1 MSAQARRWLIAFAAL
16 AGIAVTLSLGR
27 WQLSRAGQKEAML
40 AAIQAESLKPPVG
53 NMALLQAAAG
63 SADAASGPQ
72 VRQNPLL
79 HRTARLRG
87 EWVAARTVY
96 LDNRQMNGHPGF
108 YVLTP
113 LRLENS
119 RRTIVVQRGWMPRN
133 FESRS
138 TVAAVPSPGGAVE
151 VEGRIALPPSKLLDF
166 GGPEAGRI
174 RQNLDMAAYALET
187 GLQLLPLSLVQ
198 TVPAADTPGDG
209 LLRDWPAPDFGAAK
223 NYGYAVQWFL
233 LAALIAVLYAW
244 FQIYKHHARP
254 TV

>member
-1 MSAQARRWLIAFAAL
+1 
-16 AGIAVTLSLGR
+16 
-27 WQLSRAGQKEAML
+27 
-40 AAIQAESLKPPVG
+40 
-53 NMALLQAAAG
+53 
-63 SADAASGPQ
+63 

-151 VEGRIALPPSKLLDF
+151 VEGRIALPPSKLLDL
-166 GGPEAGRI
+166 GGAETGRI
-174 RQNLDMAAYALET
+174 RQNLDMSAYALET

-198 TVPAADTPGDG
+198 TAPAPDS
-209 LLRDWPAPDFGAAK
+209 LLREWPAPDFGAAK
-223 NYGYAVQWFL
+223 NYGYAAQWFL
-233 LAALIAVLYAW
+233 LAALIAALYGW
-244 FQIYKHHARP
+244 FQIYKRHVRQPA
-254 TV
+254 